1 VRVVRTIDLSV
12 PLDEGTPVYPGDPVP
27 RIRPA
32 STIAVDGFN
41 LLAVSMGSQT
51 GTHVDAPFHF
61 QEGGAR
67 IDELDLSLFV
77 GPGVV
82 VDLTGHQARQPIGW
96 DAVAPYAHRFGPGR
110 IVLLHTGWSAHLGT
124 DRYYDH
130 PYLTADACARMLDLG
145 VRTFLLDAVNIDET
159 PDADHPGVGFPVHH
173 LIAAAGGVI
182 GENLRN
188 LELVDFDPFISC
200 LPLRLTGAD
209 GAPVRAVA
217 LQLEP
222 DAAPMAS

>member
-1 VRVVRTIDLSV
+1 VRVVRTVDLSV
-12 PLDEGTPVYPGDPVP
+12 PLAEDTPVYPGDPVP

-32 STIAVDGFN
+32 STIAGEGFN
-41 LLAVSMGSQT
+41 LLSVSMGSQT
-51 GTHVDAPFHF
+51 GTHVDAPYHF
-61 QEGGAR
+61 ADDGAR
-67 IDELDLSLFV
+67 VDELDLSLFV

-82 VDLTGHQARQPIGW
+82 VDVRGHQARQPIRW
-96 DAVAPYAHRFGPGR
+96 AAFSPYADRLGPG
-110 IVLLHTGWSAHLGT
+110 VVLLLHTGWSRHHGT

-130 PYLTADACARMLDLG
+130 PYLDAGACERLLALG

-159 PDADHPGVGFPVHH
+159 PDDAHPGAGFPVHH

-188 LELVDFDPFISC
+188 LEQIDFDPFVSC
-200 LPLRLTGAD
+200 LPLRLRGGD

-222 DAAPMAS
+222 DPAPAS